1 MPETQGMEVF
11 VDGVDNIVEAHQRV
25 ARRYVDG
32 GCIEDACPPLRALLH
47 IMAVGSYQDMDVH
60 HPGIRAMFTREYLL
74 ESDWYHERLAVKQRN
89 DIALWKRHLQNL
101 QRFLNDVEYS
111 DEAERLGIGK
121 RFDAARK
128 KLAQVQSREYLAGLV
143 GTIGA
148 DPLKPACSLSAE
160 LSEQNRR
167 VVA

>member
-1 MPETQGMEVF
+1 
-11 VDGVDNIVEAHQRV
+11 VDNFVEAHQRV

-32 GCIEDACPPLRALLH
+32 GCIADACPPLRALLH
-47 IMAVGSYQDMDVH
+47 IMAAGSYQGMDIH

-74 ESDWYHERLAVKQRN
+74 ESDWYHERLEVKQRN

-101 QRFLNDVEYS
+101 QRFLNDAEYS
-111 DEAERLGIGK
+111 DEAERLGIGR

-128 KLAQVQSREYLAGLV
+128 KLAQVQSREYLTGLV

-148 DPLKPACSLSAE
+148 DPLKPARCLSV
-160 LSEQNRR
+160 QQPHRDVR

>member
-1 MPETQGMEVF
+1 MPETEGMEVF
-11 VDGVDNIVEAHQRV
+11 VDGVDNIVEAQQRV
-25 ARRYVDG
+25 AQRYVDG

-47 IMAVGSYQDMDVH
+47 IMAVGSYRDMDVH
-60 HPGIRAMFTREYLL
+60 HPDIRSMFTREYLL

-101 QRFLNDVEYS
+101 QRFLNDTEFS

-128 KLAQVQSREYLAGLV
+128 KLAQVQSREYLEGLV

-148 DPLKPACSLSAE
+148 DPLKPARCMTVQQTAN
-160 LSEQNRR
+160 QR

>member
-1 MPETQGMEVF
+1 
-11 VDGVDNIVEAHQRV
+11 
-25 ARRYVDG
+25 
-32 GCIEDACPPLRALLH
+32 
-47 IMAVGSYQDMDVH
+47 
-60 HPGIRAMFTREYLL
+60 MFTREYLL
-74 ESDWYHERLAVKQRN
+74 ESDWYHERLAVKQHR

-111 DEAERLGIGK
+111 DEAERLGIGG
-121 RFDAARK
+121 RFDTARK

-148 DPLKPACSLSAE
+148 DPLRPARCMTAPQAE
-160 LSEQNRR
+160 AAQNQR